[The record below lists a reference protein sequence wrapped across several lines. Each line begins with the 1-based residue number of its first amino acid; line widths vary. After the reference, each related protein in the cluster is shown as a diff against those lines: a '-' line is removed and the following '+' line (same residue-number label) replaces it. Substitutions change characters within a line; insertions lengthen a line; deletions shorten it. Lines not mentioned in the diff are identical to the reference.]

1 MLATADAD
9 SILKESPMRMS
20 SATLAILGGLGL
32 IAAGCNGSAGLTA
45 IGTATVDVAGTPSGF
60 NFAQPARLDGAAPAG
75 AITGSCTITR
85 TVTEGIATYGVVA
98 ELFKPTGVDGN
109 AVRSITLMGR
119 SDSTTGTI
127 EAEIGTGDYR
137 GSCPLTLEYMPN
149 SGEARFVAN
158 NCTVVRGAESATV
171 NVDMSFQGCVVV
183 R

>member
-1 MLATADAD
+1 
-9 SILKESPMRMS
+9 MRMS

-32 IAAGCNGSAGLTA
+32 IAAGCNGSAGLTV
-45 IGTATVDVAGTPSGF
+45 IGNAMVNAAGTPSDF
-60 NFAQPARLDGAAPAG
+60 HFDAPARLDGAAPAG

-98 ELFKPTGVDGN
+98 DLFKPTRVEGN

-127 EAEIGTGDYR
+127 EAEIGTGAYR

-158 NCTVVRGAESATV
+158 NCTVMSGAESATV
-171 NVDMSFQGCVVV
+171 NVDMSFSGCVVV